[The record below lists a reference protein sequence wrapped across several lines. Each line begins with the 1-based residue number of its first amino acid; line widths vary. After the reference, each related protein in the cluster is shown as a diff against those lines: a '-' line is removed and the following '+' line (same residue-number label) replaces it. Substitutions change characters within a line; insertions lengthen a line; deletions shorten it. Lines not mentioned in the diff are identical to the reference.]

1 MGYLL
6 YLMFR
11 CDFDVM
17 ESLENL
23 WEVNT
28 AEVKIQR
35 DECERWKRKQTFTA
49 ANAER
54 TGRLRPHTHRGQC
67 ELCSRFDEG
76 CREWQQEPV
85 DADEARR
92 GTAATVIPRIA
103 CAAQSRSDG
112 ARFLRRPWPCREGAD
127 SRCSKE

>member
-1 MGYLL
+1 MGHLL

-17 ESLENL
+17 ESLESLENL

-28 AEVKIQR
+28 AEIKIQR

-54 TGRLRPHTHRGQC
+54 TGRLRPHTHRVNVNSVVALTRGAANG
-67 ELCSRFDEG
+67 SRSL
-76 CREWQQEPV
+76 WTHM
-85 DADEARR
+85 RR
-92 GTAATVIPRIA
+92 GGAQRPR
-103 CAAQSRSDG
+103 
-112 ARFLRRPWPCREGAD
+112 
-127 SRCSKE
+127 